1 MLGRVL
7 NTHQQWLCR
16 QLADS
21 GYVVNRQV
29 AIADNA
35 VDIETAV
42 REALGRADLVI
53 TTGGLGPTSDDI
65 TRDLI
70 PKLLGKSLHEDP
82 EAIANIKA
90 FFESRRRPMPDKVRV
105 QALAPEGAT
114 VIQNAYGLAPGLVI
128 PVNPNPFRADQRSS
142 WLIMLPGPPRE
153 LRPMWKD
160 SIAPLLN
167 RIWPPEAP
175 FSCRTL
181 RSTGVGESLIQEKI
195 HGPLAHLVAKGLEVG
210 YCARNGQ
217 VDVRL
222 AAQGSESSSLVA
234 EAERIVRE
242 QIGSQIFGAE
252 PEDLESVIVR
262 VLTDRKRTLALAES
276 CTGGLISN
284 RITNVPGASAV
295 LSAGL
300 VTYSNEAKQ
309 QLLGVLPATLAEHG
323 AVSKAVAQQMAEGVR
338 QRTNSDYA
346 LSVTG
351 IAGPG
356 GGSDQKPVGTAFVGL
371 AGPFETVVVKNY
383 NPYDRETFKQV
394 TADQALNLLRLK
406 LLQI

>member
-1 MLGRVL
+1 
-7 NTHQQWLCR
+7 
-16 QLADS
+16 
-21 GYVVNRQV
+21 
-29 AIADNA
+29 
-35 VDIETAV
+35 
-42 REALGRADLVI
+42 
-53 TTGGLGPTSDDI
+53 
-65 TRDLI
+65 
-70 PKLLGKSLHEDP
+70 
-82 EAIANIKA
+82 
-90 FFESRRRPMPDKVRV
+90 
-105 QALAPEGAT
+105 
-114 VIQNAYGLAPGLVI
+114 
-128 PVNPNPFRADQRSS
+128 
-142 WLIMLPGPPRE
+142 
-153 LRPMWKD
+153 MWKD